1 MNKIAP
7 LPENPYVSVDNN
19 NLIIN
24 CANKQYTV
32 PVSNIKKMYL
42 RKNAEYWVDFLEQWL
57 FVPNNLYDLHIETK
71 EGRGVCITINS
82 LERFYFIRAIYHV
95 KHSGVKTFAPRLPKE
110 SYPGMQ
116 MAS

>member
-1 MNKIAP
+1 MSKIAP
-7 LPENPYVSVDNN
+7 LPENPYVHVDTKD
-19 NLIIN
+19 LIIN
-24 CANKQYTV
+24 CANRIYCI
-32 PVSNIKKMYL
+32 PLSNIKKMYL
-42 RKNAEYWVDFLEQWL
+42 RKNSEYWVDFLEQWL

-95 KHSGVKTFAPRLPKE
+95 KHLGVKTFAPKQAKE
-110 SYPGMQ
+110 VYPEMQ